1 MRLPNASPP
10 DPDMRILIL
19 EDERATAQ
27 LLGMLLTTSG
37 HTVVHAL
44 DGNEG
49 LKQLRAMPC
58 DLVISDVQMVP
69 MDGFQFLTIV
79 RDEFPRLLVVLAS
92 ACSDLHA
99 RIESQP
105 HKPFDVVH
113 KPFRIEEI
121 RRVLNRATDALSV
134 QAGIAQASTG
144 SAGKAA
150 ADPSATIAQSL
161 QHHFPGVAFAATRTQ
176 MARMMRQ
183 AGNSLV
189 VAEPGL
195 ISAAILKLWHEVS
208 PFPQAPWQVIDA
220 AARDTDIRAALLGEG
235 DIPGSATL
243 SARGGTLVVLNL
255 DALAAADQARIAN
268 HLQGTPP
275 TRMIA
280 TVRRDPD
287 LLLEEGQ
294 IDESLYFRFSTTAIS
309 ICSLADQ
316 VEHIDSIFTEAL
328 RATPDFPFASMD
340 IQIEMAASAA
350 LRGYRWPENL
360 TELGTVAAWTATRM
374 RSPRVVLSHLP
385 ERFQGIRLESLA
397 DALARAQRE
406 HLQRAVRI
414 ASNPA
419 DAAKALGISHDDLT
433 RAMVVNGPDLFSM
446 GGETASAS
454 GGSCAHSAGTRTRR
468 GFLIVSPDER
478 LRLSLEAHFAGIS
491 VDTRSA
497 TDGLQAIAQLVL
509 APVRPG
515 FALIS
520 GATPPFE
527 LEELVEHLRRIE
539 PSLCIAT
546 MGADVEIACV
556 VSFPTLES
564 MDKLA
569 GFVSHLFSVK
579 SPAAAPSP
587 SPAVAVA

>member
-1 MRLPNASPP
+1 
-10 DPDMRILIL
+10 MRILIL

-44 DGNEG
+44 DGNDG

-58 DLVISDVQMVP
+58 DLVISDVQMAP
-69 MDGFQFLTIV
+69 MDGFQFLSIV

-99 RIESQP
+99 RVESQP

-113 KPFRIEEI
+113 KPFRVEEI

-144 SAGKAA
+144 LTGGSA
-150 ADPSATIAQSL
+150 ADPSTAINQSL
-161 QHHFPGVAFAATRTQ
+161 LQQFPGVAFSTVRSQLART
-176 MARMMRQ
+176 MRQ
-183 AGNSLV
+183 SGNSLV

-195 ISAAILKLWHEVS
+195 ITGAVVDLWRGVS
-208 PFPQAPWQVIDA
+208 PNPQAPWQVIDA
-220 AARDTDIRAALLGEG
+220 AAKDIDVRAALLGDK
-235 DIPGSATL
+235 DIPGPATL

-255 DALAAADQARIAN
+255 DALAAADQARLTT
-268 HLQGTPP
+268 HLQGTPA

-287 LLLEEGQ
+287 LLLEEGL

-309 ICSLADQ
+309 ISSLADQ
-316 VEHIDSIFTEAL
+316 VEHIDSIFAEAL

-340 IQIEMAASAA
+340 IQIEAAASTA

-360 TELGTVAAWTATRM
+360 TEIRTVAAWTATRM
-374 RSPRVVLSHLP
+374 RAPRVVLSHLP

-414 ASNPA
+414 VSNTSE
-419 DAAKALGISHDDLT
+419 AAKVLGISQDDLT
-433 RAMVVNGPDLFSM
+433 RAMVENGPDLFSI
-446 GGETASAS
+446 GVESSSISS
-454 GGSCAHSAGTRTRR
+454 GTDVPITNGRSRR
-468 GFLIVSPDER
+468 GFLIVAADER

-491 VDTRSA
+491 IDTRSA

-509 APVRPG
+509 APVRPR
-515 FALIS
+515 FALIA

-527 LEELVEHLRRIE
+527 LGELVEHLRRIE
-539 PSLCIAT
+539 PALCIAT
-546 MGADVEIACV
+546 MGADTEIAGV

-564 MDKLA
+564 MDKFA
-569 GFVSHLFSVK
+569 GFVSHLLSAK
-579 SPAAAPSP
+579 APAAAPTP

>member
-1 MRLPNASPP
+1 
-10 DPDMRILIL
+10 MRILIL

-44 DGNEG
+44 DGNDG

-69 MDGFQFLTIV
+69 MDGFQFLSIV

-134 QAGIAQASTG
+134 QAGIAQASAG
-144 SAGKAA
+144 MLGASAP
-150 ADPSATIAQSL
+150 DPAATIAQTL
-161 QHHFPGVAFAATRTQ
+161 QLYFPGTAFAATRAQ
-176 MARMMRQ
+176 LARMMRQ

-195 ISAAILKLWHEVS
+195 ICPAILEAWRESS
-208 PFPQAPWQVIDA
+208 PNPQAPWQVIDA
-220 AARDTDIRAALLGEG
+220 DAKDTDIRAALLGEG
-235 DIPGSATL
+235 DIPGPATL

-255 DALAAADQARIAN
+255 DALPAADQARLTT
-268 HLQGTPP
+268 HLQGTPA

-287 LLLEEGQ
+287 LLLEEGL
-294 IDESLYFRFSTTAIS
+294 IDESLYFRFSTSAIS
-309 ICSLADQ
+309 IASLADQ
-316 VEHIDSIFTEAL
+316 VEHIDSIFSEAL

-340 IQIEMAASAA
+340 IQIEAAASIA
-350 LRGYRWPENL
+350 LRGYRWPQNL
-360 TELGTVAAWTATRM
+360 AELRTVAAWTATRM
-374 RSPRVVLSHLP
+374 RAPRVVLSHLP

-397 DALARAQRE
+397 EALTRAQHE

-414 ASNPA
+414 ASNTA
-419 DAAKALGISHDDLT
+419 DAAKALGISQEDLT
-433 RAMVVNGPDLFSM
+433 RALVVNGPDLFSM
-446 GGETASAS
+446 GDESAS
-454 GGSCAHSAGTRTRR
+454 TSVDSGVPAAGHRARR
-468 GFLIVSPDER
+468 GFLIVSADER

-491 VDTRSA
+491 IETRNA

-509 APVRPG
+509 APVRPK

-527 LEELVEHLRRIE
+527 LAELIEHLRRIE

-546 MGADVEIACV
+546 MGADTEIAGV

-564 MDKLA
+564 MDKFA
-569 GFVSHLFSVK
+569 GFVSHLLSMK
-579 SPAAAPSP
+579 APSAATAPSSPAATI
-587 SPAVAVA
+587 AVA